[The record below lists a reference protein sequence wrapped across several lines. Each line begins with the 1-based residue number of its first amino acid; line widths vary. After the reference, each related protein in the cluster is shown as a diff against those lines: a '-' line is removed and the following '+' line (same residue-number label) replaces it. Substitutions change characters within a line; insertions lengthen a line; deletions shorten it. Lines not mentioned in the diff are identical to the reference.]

1 MYGLVAI
8 DGSHAAVDGHLLGR
22 QHVDVGVLGKR
33 RPVDSAH
40 LREGIK
46 PAMYGLVAIDGS
58 HAAVDGHLLGRQHV
72 DVGVLGKRRLRE
84 AVH

>member
-1 MYGLVAI
+1 MGRFG
-8 DGSHAAVDGHLLGR
+8 GSERGPAKRSVE
-22 QHVDVGVLGKR
+22 R